1 MNTAMVE
8 GGVNTAKP
16 FNVLSTST
24 NDEVGMNTAISLTD
38 LKLDIAA
45 RGLLDA
51 VVISGDAVVHYH
63 SCNDYE
69 AKRATTTDHDLPS
82 TAHGGHTNYAE
93 QLTTT
98 TGTTLYDK
106 SAATN
111 MRPRAASSNDDER
124 AHEGHVICT
133 TMCHEQQMT
142 RPEIPTV
149 MTMMGTT
156 SKDTSF
162 AALSGTVTYQR
173 PAECTTNNPPTKAHS
188 RQHADPIKGFG
199 YSNMNPATP
208 TNTVHPRMACT
219 SPTPTR

>member
-1 MNTAMVE
+1 MDNIPQPSDEDGMNTAMVE

-24 NDEVGMNTAISLTD
+24 NDEVGMNTAIPLTD

-63 SCNDYE
+63 SCNAYE

-93 QLTTT
+93 QLTVKA
-98 TGTTLYDK
+98 LNDA

-111 MRPRAASSNDDER
+111 MRRRAASSNDDER
-124 AHEGHVICT
+124 AHEGHAICT
-133 TMCHEQQMT
+133 TTVSYTHLT
-142 RPEIPTV
+142 LPT
-149 MTMMGTT
+149 
-156 SKDTSF
+156 
-162 AALSGTVTYQR
+162 
-173 PAECTTNNPPTKAHS
+173 
-188 RQHADPIKGFG
+188 I
-199 YSNMNPATP
+199 YS
-208 TNTVHPRMACT
+208 V
-219 SPTPTR
+219 